1 MTITWLNQFWS
12 FAFRTAKHW
21 GRGPRDWTAGSLG
34 FTSNRDPY
42 AISRRN
48 TPNYGVESP
57 KSTTGHQVYD
67 LSVPRPSPLC
77 RWSIHVHEEDYEPI
91 PSPSPESDH
100 GYADPEN
107 QQTWREWPQSWRA
120 PPFEEKMV
128 AGLQSNLFSN
138 ISEGELPLSISQIAR
153 TISKSPNMLLVE
165 SLGFAIMGQNI
176 ELIESLIDSAL
187 DKSVDLSDLY
197 PLHLAAAYLD
207 GSKSCCNVLDCLN
220 QQLPLELS
228 LSKNPRNALG
238 YTVLD
243 NLMVTILKG
252 HTTTTPALVD
262 IALSKEAHFTGD
274 EVDICGRWDADS
286 ECYKALLASGSA
298 SVPQNWKHK
307 FCHTA
312 AQTICH
318 CIELIGQ
325 YSSFPTTPSGL
336 FLRYCSHC
344 GEKLQLFPLHTLVVT
359 TFQLAQ
365 AGFSGEDLFGMLS
378 ILLCMLVHEA
388 DPSLQSHISVAA
400 LLGED
405 DSNCCN
411 HELLR
416 PGELAERVPVA
427 LIKQWSFEAQTGW
440 QLFCY
445 VLIQAQHA
453 KNVDDF
459 QGDPLRYQSQILNG
473 LRFRRDCHEHMED
486 DIDEVFAN
494 CGQLGHLW
502 AACQTELLSYRRLTE
517 KDTWTSENFDMKKL
531 LKSLEAGKGVNV
543 GYVTEGMMKPYCG
556 CGLFKWGMPLREDAA
571 EYYFSNLDDYSRLSL
586 ISLPSRMSQYFL
598 AANPIQMRILANDGA
613 SSLLIAE
620 TCVLVLGMLLQ

>member
-1 MTITWLNQFWS
+1 MTTTWLNQFWT

-34 FTSNRDPY
+34 FTSNRDPS
-42 AISRRN
+42 AISLRN
-48 TPNYGVESP
+48 TPNYGLESP
-57 KSTTGHQVYD
+57 KSTTGHQVHA
-67 LSVPRPSPLC
+67 LSVPQPSPLC
-77 RWSIHVHEEDYEPI
+77 RWSIHVREEEDYEPI
-91 PSPSPESDH
+91 PSPSPDSDH

-107 QQTWREWPQSWRA
+107 QETWKEWPQSWRT
-120 PPFEEKMV
+120 PPFEEKIV
-128 AGLQSNLFSN
+128 AGLQSNLFSS

-176 ELIESLIDSAL
+176 ELVESLTKSA
-187 DKSVDLSDLY
+187 KERSVDLSGLY

-220 QQLPLELS
+220 MWLPQEFR

-238 YTVLD
+238 YTVFD
-243 NLMVTILKG
+243 SLMITIIKG
-252 HTTTTPALVD
+252 HSTTMPALVD
-262 IALSKEAHFTGD
+262 VALSQEVHFTGD
-274 EVDICGRWDADS
+274 EHDICGRWDADS
-286 ECYKALLASGSA
+286 DCYRALSASGSG

-307 FCHTA
+307 LCHTA
-312 AQTICH
+312 TQTICH
-318 CIELIGQ
+318 CIQLIGR
-325 YSSFPTTPSGL
+325 YSGFLTTPSGL

-365 AGFSGEDLFGMLS
+365 AGFRGEDLFGMLS
-378 ILLCMLVHEA
+378 ILLCMLCHGA
-388 DPSLQSHISVAA
+388 DLSLQSHISVAA

-427 LIKQWSFEAQTGW
+427 LIKQWSSEAQTGW

-445 VLIQAQHA
+445 VLIQAQQEQIQHE
-453 KNVDDF
+453 KIIDDDHD
-459 QGDPLRYQSQILNG
+459 DPLRYQSQILNG
-473 LRFRRDCHEHMED
+473 VRFRNDCNEHTREG
-486 DIDEVFAN
+486 IDKVFAN
-494 CGQLGHLW
+494 CEELGHLW

-517 KDTWTSENFDMKKL
+517 KDTWTSEYFDMKKL
-531 LKSLEAGKGVNV
+531 LKSLNAGKGVNV
-543 GYVTEGMMKPYCG
+543 EYVKNGMMKPYCG
-556 CGLFKWGMPLREDAA
+556 CGLFGWDISLREDTA

-586 ISLPSRMSQYFL
+586 ISLPSRLSQYFL
-598 AANPIQMRILANDGA
+598 AEKPNTEADL
-613 SSLLIAE
+613 S
-620 TCVLVLGMLLQ
+620 